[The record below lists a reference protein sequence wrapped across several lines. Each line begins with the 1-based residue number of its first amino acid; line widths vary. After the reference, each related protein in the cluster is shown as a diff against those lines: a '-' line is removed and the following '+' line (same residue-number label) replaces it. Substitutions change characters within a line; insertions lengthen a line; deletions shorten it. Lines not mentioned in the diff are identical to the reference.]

1 MIYKEVIFPLT
12 TCLLARYTES
22 MRGRKIHV
30 GIGGASGYAGG
41 ELIRLLLQ
49 HPDVQITYLSS
60 HTYAGK
66 SISSAFPG
74 FAAHHLPPLEEFDV
88 QRAAQKTDI
97 LFLAGETGF
106 AMQMAKPLLDAGV
119 RLIDL
124 SADFRLHDPAV
135 YAQWYKREHSAIDL
149 LDEAVYGLPELV
161 PHSRLREARLVANP
175 GCYPTAAALA
185 LAPALAQGWLDPG
198 SLVIDAKSGVS
209 GAGRSKFGLDY
220 HFAEL
225 NESMRAYG
233 VPTHRH
239 TPEIEQV
246 LSEVSGRAVTV
257 TFTPHLIPITRGILC
272 TAYARLTRSLSAQE
286 LTAHYRQFYHDKTFV
301 VVRDA
306 GDFPATKHVAG
317 TNYCHLSL
325 TVDERSQR
333 LIITS
338 VIDNLVK
345 GAAGQAVQNMNLMLG
360 LVESRGLELPPVF
373 P

>member
-1 MIYKEVIFPLT
+1 
-12 TCLLARYTES
+12 
-22 MRGRKIHV
+22 MRHRKIHV

-41 ELIRLLLQ
+41 ELVRLLLQ

-66 SISSAFPG
+66 SISTAFPG

-88 QRAAQKTDI
+88 QRAVQKTDI

-106 AMQMAKPLLDAGV
+106 AMQVAKPLLDAGV

-124 SADFRLHDPAV
+124 SADFRLRDPAV

-161 PHSRLREARLVANP
+161 AHSRLREARLVANP

-185 LAPALAQGWLDPG
+185 LAPVLAQGWVEPD

-239 TPEIEQV
+239 TPEIEQM
-246 LSEVSGRAVTV
+246 LSEVAGRTITA

-272 TAYARLTRSLSAQE
+272 TAYARLSRPLSAQE
-286 LTAHYRQFYHDKTFV
+286 LTLHYRRFYQDKTFV
-301 VVRDA
+301 VVREA

-317 TNYCHLSL
+317 TNYCHISL
-325 TVDERSQR
+325 TVDERTQR
-333 LIITS
+333 LVVTS

>member
-1 MIYKEVIFPLT
+1 MT
-12 TCLLARYTES
+12 TCPLARYTES

-135 YAQWYKREHSAIDL
+135 YAQWYQREHSAIDL
-149 LDEAVYGLPELV
+149 LEEAVYGLPELV

-175 GCYPTAAALA
+175 GCYPTAAVLA

>member
-1 MIYKEVIFPLT
+1 MIGKSLAHLT
-12 TCLLARYTES
+12 FFARARYTQD
-22 MRGRKIHV
+22 MRHRKIRV
-30 GIGGASGYAGG
+30 GIVGASGYAGG
-41 ELIRLLLQ
+41 ELIRLLTQ
-49 HPDVQITYLSS
+49 HPDVRITYLCS

-66 SISSAFPG
+66 DISEAFPG
-74 FAAHHLPPLEEFDV
+74 LATHYLPPLEEFEAT
-88 QRAAQKTDI
+88 RAAQKADL

-106 AMQMAKPLLDAGV
+106 AMQVARPLLEAGV

-124 SADFRLHDPAV
+124 SADFRLRDPAV

-161 PHSRLREARLVANP
+161 AHSLIREALLIANP
-175 GCYPTAAALA
+175 GCYPTSAALA
-185 LAPALAQGWLDPG
+185 LAPVLAQGWAEIG
-198 SLVIDAKSGVS
+198 SIVVDSKSGVS

-239 TPEIEQV
+239 TPEIEQT
-246 LSEVSGRAVTV
+246 LSEIAGAPVQIV
-257 TFTPHLIPITRGILC
+257 FTPHLIPITRGILT
-272 TAYARLTRSLSAQE
+272 TAYARLSRMMSSRD
-286 LTAHYRQFYHDKTFV
+286 LTVHYRRFYEDKPFV
-301 VVRDA
+301 IVREP

-325 TVDERSQR
+325 TVDERTQR
-333 LIITS
+333 LVVTS

-345 GAAGQAVQNMNLMLG
+345 GAAGQAVQNMNIMFN
-360 LVESRGLELPPVF
+360 LVESRGLEIAPLF

>member
-1 MIYKEVIFPLT
+1 
-12 TCLLARYTES
+12 
-22 MRGRKIHV
+22 MRKRKYRV
-30 GIGGASGYAGG
+30 GVVGASGYAGG
-41 ELIRLLLQ
+41 ELVRLLLQ
-49 HPDVQITYLSS
+49 HPDVQIVYLSS

-66 SISSAFPG
+66 SLAVAFPG
-74 FAAHHLPPLEEFDV
+74 FAAYPLPPLEEFDTG
-88 QRAAQKTDI
+88 RAAQKTDI

-106 AMQMAKPLLDAGV
+106 AMQVARPLLDAGV

-124 SADFRLHDPAV
+124 SADFRLRDPAV
-135 YAQWYKREHSAIDL
+135 YAQWYRREHSARDL
-149 LDEAVYGLPELV
+149 LEEAVYGLPELT

-175 GCYPTAAALA
+175 GCYPTAALLA
-185 LAPALAQGWLDPG
+185 LAPALAQGWIDLD

-209 GAGRSKFGLDY
+209 GAGRSKVSLDY

-239 TPEIEQV
+239 TPEIEQMLSTLAGREV
-246 LSEVSGRAVTV
+246 LV
-257 TFTPHLIPITRGILC
+257 TFTPHLIPVTRGILC
-272 TAYARLTRSLSAQE
+272 TAYVQLLRPLSPQE
-286 LTAHYRQFYHDKTFV
+286 LTRYYRQFYQDKTFV

-306 GDFPATKHVAG
+306 GDFPSTKHVAG

-325 TVDERSQR
+325 TVDERRGR
-333 LIITS
+333 LIVTS

-360 LVESRGLELPPVF
+360 LVESRGLEIPPLF